1 MISINVT
8 SRLFWDIDQRIRSN
22 IPDKYK
28 PLYRQSGYE
37 GIMYYVNN
45 ELGIKMYREKSSGYI
60 TYELEEE
67 QLTFLKL
74 QFENNIDP
82 RTNQIWT

>member
-1 MISINVT
+1 
-8 SRLFWDIDQRIRSN
+8 
-22 IPDKYK
+22 
-28 PLYRQSGYE
+28 
-37 GIMYYVNN
+37 MYYVNN